1 MGIVDRR
8 ANTDVLIEGDK
19 IVKVSKNIEA
29 PGAEIID
36 VTGKVIV
43 PGFVDPH
50 THLVWA
56 GSREHELEWKLEG
69 KTYQD
74 ILANGGGI
82 LRTVKE
88 TRSVDEEELQ
98 SQTLKRFKKA
108 MSHGT
113 TTIEIKSGYGLEE
126 ETELKQLRVA
136 NWLKSFN
143 LADIVV
149 TFMGA
154 HAFPEN
160 LNKYEYVE
168 EVIRMLPL
176 VKDLAEYCDVFCEEG
191 AFTVDES
198 REILEAA
205 KDVHGITVRT
215 ANISRKIIEN
225 SKNLK
230 VVSRH
235 GVGYDSIDVDA
246 LDDCG
251 IPLAIAAHSNMISVA
266 EHAMFMLLAL
276 SKNVFYYDK
285 FARKADWSTRWDIRA
300 WDLAEKNLLVI
311 GFGRIGSR
319 LVKRALAFDMKVFV
333 YDPYVDAS
341 EIKKSG
347 ASQVNNFLDI
357 LPQMDAV
364 SLHCPKNEETTNMF
378 SENEFKIMKESAFLI
393 NCARGGIVN
402 EVALLDALKS
412 NKIRAAGLDVYDDEP
427 STSSNPLFSL
437 DNILLSPHI
446 AGVTQEATIRMS
458 KQAVQNVLDVFDDRA
473 DPEVIINKNVL

>member
-1 MGIVDRR
+1 MRVYILRGASEVVTAKPTLKPLSGEAMGIVDRR

-19 IVKVSKNIEA
+19 IVKVSKSIEVS
-29 PGAEIID
+29 GAEIID

-88 TRSVDEEELQ
+88 TRSVSEEELQ
-98 SQTLKRFKKA
+98 GQTLKRFKKA

-154 HAFPEN
+154 HAFPED

-205 KDVHGITVRT
+205 KSLGFKLKIHADEFGDTGGGRLGADLGVVT
-215 ANISRKIIEN
+215 ADHLAGSSLETIKMLSRSGAI
-225 SKNLK
+225 
-230 VVSRH
+230 
-235 GVGYDSIDVDA
+235 GVLLPGTPFA
-246 LDDCG
+246 L
-251 IPLAIAAHSNMISVA
+251 
-266 EHAMFMLLAL
+266 L
-276 SKNVFYYDK
+276 SDHYSP
-285 FARKADWSTRWDIRA
+285 ARKMIANNLPIALATDCNPNCYTESMQLVQQLAVFRMGMTPAEALVSSTINAAFAIGKTDRGVISEGWRAD
-300 WDLAEKNLLVI
+300 LLVCDVPDYRHLTYHFGINHVEKVII
-311 GFGRIGSR
+311 GG
-319 LVKRALAFDMKVFV
+319 KVFN
-333 YDPYVDAS
+333 
-341 EIKKSG
+341 G
-347 ASQVNNFLDI
+347 
-357 LPQMDAV
+357 
-364 SLHCPKNEETTNMF
+364 
-378 SENEFKIMKESAFLI
+378 
-393 NCARGGIVN
+393 
-402 EVALLDALKS
+402 
-412 NKIRAAGLDVYDDEP
+412 
-427 STSSNPLFSL
+427 
-437 DNILLSPHI
+437 
-446 AGVTQEATIRMS
+446 
-458 KQAVQNVLDVFDDRA
+458 
-473 DPEVIINKNVL
+473 

>member
-1 MGIVDRR
+1 MRVYILRGASEVVTAKPTLKPLSGEAMGIVDRR
-8 ANTDVLIEGDK
+8 AKTDVLIEGDK

-154 HAFPEN
+154 HAFPED

-205 KDVHGITVRT
+205 KSLGFKLKIHADEFGDTGGGRLGADLGVVT
-215 ANISRKIIEN
+215 ADHLAGSSLETIKMLSRSGAI
-225 SKNLK
+225 
-230 VVSRH
+230 
-235 GVGYDSIDVDA
+235 GVLLPGTPFA
-246 LDDCG
+246 L
-251 IPLAIAAHSNMISVA
+251 
-266 EHAMFMLLAL
+266 L
-276 SKNVFYYDK
+276 SDHYSP
-285 FARKADWSTRWDIRA
+285 ARKMIANNLPIALATDCNPNCYTESMQLVQQLAVFRMGMTPAEALVASTINAAFAIGKTDRGVISEGWRAD
-300 WDLAEKNLLVI
+300 LLVCDVPDYRHLTYHFGINHVEKVII
-311 GFGRIGSR
+311 GG
-319 LVKRALAFDMKVFV
+319 KVFN
-333 YDPYVDAS
+333 
-341 EIKKSG
+341 G
-347 ASQVNNFLDI
+347 
-357 LPQMDAV
+357 
-364 SLHCPKNEETTNMF
+364 
-378 SENEFKIMKESAFLI
+378 
-393 NCARGGIVN
+393 
-402 EVALLDALKS
+402 
-412 NKIRAAGLDVYDDEP
+412 
-427 STSSNPLFSL
+427 
-437 DNILLSPHI
+437 
-446 AGVTQEATIRMS
+446 
-458 KQAVQNVLDVFDDRA
+458 
-473 DPEVIINKNVL
+473 

>member
-1 MGIVDRR
+1 MYILRGASEVVTAKPTLKPLSGEAMGIVDRR

-98 SQTLKRFKKA
+98 DQTLKRFKKA

-154 HAFPEN
+154 HAFPED

-191 AFTVDES
+191 AFTIDES

-205 KDVHGITVRT
+205 KSLGFKLKIHADEFGDTGGGRLGADLGVVT
-215 ANISRKIIEN
+215 ADHLAGSSLETIKMLSRSGAI
-225 SKNLK
+225 
-230 VVSRH
+230 
-235 GVGYDSIDVDA
+235 GVLLPGTPFA
-246 LDDCG
+246 L
-251 IPLAIAAHSNMISVA
+251 
-266 EHAMFMLLAL
+266 L
-276 SKNVFYYDK
+276 SDHYSP
-285 FARKADWSTRWDIRA
+285 ARKMIANNLPIALATDCNPNCYTESMQLVQQLAVFRMGMTPAEALVSSTINAAFAIGKTDRGVISEGWRAD
-300 WDLAEKNLLVI
+300 LLVCDVPDYRHLTYHFGINHVEKVII
-311 GFGRIGSR
+311 GG
-319 LVKRALAFDMKVFV
+319 KVFN
-333 YDPYVDAS
+333 
-341 EIKKSG
+341 G
-347 ASQVNNFLDI
+347 
-357 LPQMDAV
+357 
-364 SLHCPKNEETTNMF
+364 
-378 SENEFKIMKESAFLI
+378 
-393 NCARGGIVN
+393 
-402 EVALLDALKS
+402 
-412 NKIRAAGLDVYDDEP
+412 
-427 STSSNPLFSL
+427 
-437 DNILLSPHI
+437 
-446 AGVTQEATIRMS
+446 
-458 KQAVQNVLDVFDDRA
+458 
-473 DPEVIINKNVL
+473 

>member
-1 MGIVDRR
+1 VYILRGASEVVTAKPTLKPLSGEAMGIVDRR

-126 ETELKQLRVA
+126 ETELKQLSVA

-154 HAFPEN
+154 HAFPED

-205 KDVHGITVRT
+205 KSLGFKLKIHADEFGDTGGGRLGAELGVVT
-215 ANISRKIIEN
+215 ADHLAGSSLETIKMLSRSGAI
-225 SKNLK
+225 
-230 VVSRH
+230 
-235 GVGYDSIDVDA
+235 GVLLPGTPFA
-246 LDDCG
+246 L
-251 IPLAIAAHSNMISVA
+251 
-266 EHAMFMLLAL
+266 L
-276 SKNVFYYDK
+276 SDHYSP
-285 FARKADWSTRWDIRA
+285 ARKMIANNLPIALATDCNPNCYTESMQLVQQLAVFRMGMTPAEALVSSTINAAFAIGKIDRGVISEGWRAD
-300 WDLAEKNLLVI
+300 LLVCDVPDYRHLTYHFGINHVEKVII
-311 GFGRIGSR
+311 GG
-319 LVKRALAFDMKVFV
+319 KVFN
-333 YDPYVDAS
+333 
-341 EIKKSG
+341 G
-347 ASQVNNFLDI
+347 
-357 LPQMDAV
+357 
-364 SLHCPKNEETTNMF
+364 
-378 SENEFKIMKESAFLI
+378 
-393 NCARGGIVN
+393 
-402 EVALLDALKS
+402 
-412 NKIRAAGLDVYDDEP
+412 
-427 STSSNPLFSL
+427 
-437 DNILLSPHI
+437 
-446 AGVTQEATIRMS
+446 
-458 KQAVQNVLDVFDDRA
+458 
-473 DPEVIINKNVL
+473 

>member
-1 MGIVDRR
+1 MYILRGASEVVTAKPTLKPLSGEAMGIVDRR

-191 AFTVDES
+191 AFTIEES

-205 KDVHGITVRT
+205 KSLGFKLKIHADEFGDTGGGRLGADLGVVT
-215 ANISRKIIEN
+215 ADHLAGSSLETIKMLSRSGAI
-225 SKNLK
+225 
-230 VVSRH
+230 
-235 GVGYDSIDVDA
+235 GVLLPGTPFA
-246 LDDCG
+246 L
-251 IPLAIAAHSNMISVA
+251 
-266 EHAMFMLLAL
+266 L
-276 SKNVFYYDK
+276 SDHYSP
-285 FARKADWSTRWDIRA
+285 ARKMIANNLPIALATDCNPNCYTESMQLVQQLAVFRMGMTPAEALVSSTINAAFAIGKTDRGVISEGWRAD
-300 WDLAEKNLLVI
+300 LLVCDVPDYRHLTYHFGINHVEKVII
-311 GFGRIGSR
+311 GG
-319 LVKRALAFDMKVFV
+319 KVFN
-333 YDPYVDAS
+333 
-341 EIKKSG
+341 G
-347 ASQVNNFLDI
+347 
-357 LPQMDAV
+357 
-364 SLHCPKNEETTNMF
+364 
-378 SENEFKIMKESAFLI
+378 
-393 NCARGGIVN
+393 
-402 EVALLDALKS
+402 
-412 NKIRAAGLDVYDDEP
+412 
-427 STSSNPLFSL
+427 
-437 DNILLSPHI
+437 
-446 AGVTQEATIRMS
+446 
-458 KQAVQNVLDVFDDRA
+458 
-473 DPEVIINKNVL
+473 

>member
-1 MGIVDRR
+1 MYILRGASEVVTAKPTLKPLSGEAMGIVDRR

-205 KDVHGITVRT
+205 KSLGFKLKIHADEFGDTGGGRLGADLGVVT
-215 ANISRKIIEN
+215 ADHLAGSSLETIKMLSRSGAI
-225 SKNLK
+225 
-230 VVSRH
+230 
-235 GVGYDSIDVDA
+235 GVLLPGTPFA
-246 LDDCG
+246 L
-251 IPLAIAAHSNMISVA
+251 
-266 EHAMFMLLAL
+266 L
-276 SKNVFYYDK
+276 SDHYSP
-285 FARKADWSTRWDIRA
+285 ARKMIANNLPIALATDCNPNCYTESMQLVQQLAVFRMGMTPAEALVSSTINAAFAIGKTDRGVISEGWRAD
-300 WDLAEKNLLVI
+300 LLVCDVPDYRHLTYHFGINHVEKVII
-311 GFGRIGSR
+311 GG
-319 LVKRALAFDMKVFV
+319 KVFN
-333 YDPYVDAS
+333 
-341 EIKKSG
+341 G
-347 ASQVNNFLDI
+347 
-357 LPQMDAV
+357 
-364 SLHCPKNEETTNMF
+364 
-378 SENEFKIMKESAFLI
+378 
-393 NCARGGIVN
+393 
-402 EVALLDALKS
+402 
-412 NKIRAAGLDVYDDEP
+412 
-427 STSSNPLFSL
+427 
-437 DNILLSPHI
+437 
-446 AGVTQEATIRMS
+446 
-458 KQAVQNVLDVFDDRA
+458 
-473 DPEVIINKNVL
+473 

>member
-1 MGIVDRR
+1 MYILRGASEVVTAMPTLKPLSGEAMGIVDRR

-191 AFTVDES
+191 AFTIDES
-198 REILEAA
+198 KEILEAA
-205 KDVHGITVRT
+205 KSLGFKLKIHADEFGDTGGGRLGADLGVVT
-215 ANISRKIIEN
+215 ADHLAGSSLETIKMLSRSGAI
-225 SKNLK
+225 
-230 VVSRH
+230 
-235 GVGYDSIDVDA
+235 GVLLPGTPFA
-246 LDDCG
+246 L
-251 IPLAIAAHSNMISVA
+251 
-266 EHAMFMLLAL
+266 L
-276 SKNVFYYDK
+276 SDHYSP
-285 FARKADWSTRWDIRA
+285 ARKMIANNLPIALATDCNPNCYTESMQLVQQLAVFRMGMTPAEALVSSTINAAFAIGKADRGVISEGWRA
-300 WDLAEKNLLVI
+300 DLLVCDVPDYRHLTYHFGINHVEKVII
-311 GFGRIGSR
+311 GG
-319 LVKRALAFDMKVFV
+319 KVFN
-333 YDPYVDAS
+333 
-341 EIKKSG
+341 G
-347 ASQVNNFLDI
+347 
-357 LPQMDAV
+357 
-364 SLHCPKNEETTNMF
+364 
-378 SENEFKIMKESAFLI
+378 
-393 NCARGGIVN
+393 
-402 EVALLDALKS
+402 
-412 NKIRAAGLDVYDDEP
+412 
-427 STSSNPLFSL
+427 
-437 DNILLSPHI
+437 
-446 AGVTQEATIRMS
+446 
-458 KQAVQNVLDVFDDRA
+458 
-473 DPEVIINKNVL
+473 

>member
-1 MGIVDRR
+1 MYILRGASEVVTAKPTLKPLSGEAMGIVDRR

-154 HAFPEN
+154 HAFPED

-191 AFTVDES
+191 AFTIDES

-205 KDVHGITVRT
+205 KSLGFKLKIHADEFGDTGGGRLGADLGVVT
-215 ANISRKIIEN
+215 ADHLAGSSLETIKMLSRSGAI
-225 SKNLK
+225 
-230 VVSRH
+230 
-235 GVGYDSIDVDA
+235 GVLLPGTPFA
-246 LDDCG
+246 L
-251 IPLAIAAHSNMISVA
+251 
-266 EHAMFMLLAL
+266 L
-276 SKNVFYYDK
+276 SDHYSP
-285 FARKADWSTRWDIRA
+285 ARKMIANNLPIALATDCNPNCYTESMQLVQQLAVFRMGMTPAEALVSSTINAAFAIGKTDRGVISEGWRAD
-300 WDLAEKNLLVI
+300 LLVCDVPDYRHLTYHFGINHVEKVII
-311 GFGRIGSR
+311 GG
-319 LVKRALAFDMKVFV
+319 KVF
-333 YDPYVDAS
+333 D
-341 EIKKSG
+341 G
-347 ASQVNNFLDI
+347 
-357 LPQMDAV
+357 
-364 SLHCPKNEETTNMF
+364 
-378 SENEFKIMKESAFLI
+378 
-393 NCARGGIVN
+393 
-402 EVALLDALKS
+402 
-412 NKIRAAGLDVYDDEP
+412 
-427 STSSNPLFSL
+427 
-437 DNILLSPHI
+437 
-446 AGVTQEATIRMS
+446 
-458 KQAVQNVLDVFDDRA
+458 
-473 DPEVIINKNVL
+473 

>member
-1 MGIVDRR
+1 MRVYILRGASEVVTAKPTLKPLSGEAMGIVDRR

-98 SQTLKRFKKA
+98 GQTLKRFKKA

-205 KDVHGITVRT
+205 KSLGFKLKIHADEFGDTGGGRLGADLGVVT
-215 ANISRKIIEN
+215 ADHLAGSSLETIKMLSRSGAI
-225 SKNLK
+225 
-230 VVSRH
+230 
-235 GVGYDSIDVDA
+235 GVLLPGTPFA
-246 LDDCG
+246 L
-251 IPLAIAAHSNMISVA
+251 
-266 EHAMFMLLAL
+266 L
-276 SKNVFYYDK
+276 SDHYSP
-285 FARKADWSTRWDIRA
+285 ARKMIANNLPIALATDCNPNCYTESMQLVQQLAVFRMGMTPAEALVSSTINAAFAIGKTDRGVISEGWRAD
-300 WDLAEKNLLVI
+300 LLVCDVPDYRHLTYHFGINHVEKVII
-311 GFGRIGSR
+311 GG
-319 LVKRALAFDMKVFV
+319 KVF
-333 YDPYVDAS
+333 D
-341 EIKKSG
+341 G
-347 ASQVNNFLDI
+347 
-357 LPQMDAV
+357 
-364 SLHCPKNEETTNMF
+364 
-378 SENEFKIMKESAFLI
+378 
-393 NCARGGIVN
+393 
-402 EVALLDALKS
+402 
-412 NKIRAAGLDVYDDEP
+412 
-427 STSSNPLFSL
+427 
-437 DNILLSPHI
+437 
-446 AGVTQEATIRMS
+446 
-458 KQAVQNVLDVFDDRA
+458 
-473 DPEVIINKNVL
+473 

>member
-1 MGIVDRR
+1 MYILRGASEVVTAKPTLKPLSGEAMGIVDRR

-154 HAFPEN
+154 HAFPED

-205 KDVHGITVRT
+205 KSLGFKLKIHADEFGDTGGGRLGADLGVVT
-215 ANISRKIIEN
+215 ADHLAGSSLETIKMLSRSGAI
-225 SKNLK
+225 
-230 VVSRH
+230 
-235 GVGYDSIDVDA
+235 GVLLPGTPFA
-246 LDDCG
+246 L
-251 IPLAIAAHSNMISVA
+251 
-266 EHAMFMLLAL
+266 L
-276 SKNVFYYDK
+276 SDHYSP
-285 FARKADWSTRWDIRA
+285 ARKMIANNLPIALATDCNPNCYTESMQLVQQLAVFRMGMTPAEALVSSTINAAFAIGRTDRGVISEGWRAD
-300 WDLAEKNLLVI
+300 LLVCDVPDYRHLTYHFGINHVEKVII
-311 GFGRIGSR
+311 GG
-319 LVKRALAFDMKVFV
+319 KVFN
-333 YDPYVDAS
+333 
-341 EIKKSG
+341 G
-347 ASQVNNFLDI
+347 
-357 LPQMDAV
+357 
-364 SLHCPKNEETTNMF
+364 
-378 SENEFKIMKESAFLI
+378 
-393 NCARGGIVN
+393 
-402 EVALLDALKS
+402 
-412 NKIRAAGLDVYDDEP
+412 
-427 STSSNPLFSL
+427 
-437 DNILLSPHI
+437 
-446 AGVTQEATIRMS
+446 
-458 KQAVQNVLDVFDDRA
+458 
-473 DPEVIINKNVL
+473 

>member
-1 MGIVDRR
+1 MYILRGASEVVTAKPTLKPLSGEAMGIVDRR

-88 TRSVDEEELQ
+88 TRSVNEEELQ

-154 HAFPEN
+154 HAFPED

-191 AFTVDES
+191 AFTIDES

-205 KDVHGITVRT
+205 KSLGFKLKIHADEFGDTGGGRLGADLGVVT
-215 ANISRKIIEN
+215 ADHLAGSSLETIKMLSR
-225 SKNLK
+225 S
-230 VVSRH
+230 
-235 GVGYDSIDVDA
+235 GVIGVLLPGTPFA
-246 LDDCG
+246 L
-251 IPLAIAAHSNMISVA
+251 
-266 EHAMFMLLAL
+266 L
-276 SKNVFYYDK
+276 SDHYSP
-285 FARKADWSTRWDIRA
+285 ARKMIANNLPIALATDCNPNCYTESMQLVQQLAVFRMGMTPAEALVSSTINAAFAIGKTDRGVISEGWRAD
-300 WDLAEKNLLVI
+300 LLVCDVPDYRHLTYHFGINHVEKVII
-311 GFGRIGSR
+311 GG
-319 LVKRALAFDMKVFV
+319 KVFN
-333 YDPYVDAS
+333 
-341 EIKKSG
+341 G
-347 ASQVNNFLDI
+347 
-357 LPQMDAV
+357 
-364 SLHCPKNEETTNMF
+364 
-378 SENEFKIMKESAFLI
+378 
-393 NCARGGIVN
+393 
-402 EVALLDALKS
+402 
-412 NKIRAAGLDVYDDEP
+412 
-427 STSSNPLFSL
+427 
-437 DNILLSPHI
+437 
-446 AGVTQEATIRMS
+446 
-458 KQAVQNVLDVFDDRA
+458 
-473 DPEVIINKNVL
+473 

>member
-1 MGIVDRR
+1 MYILRGASEVVTAKPTLKPLSGEAMGIVDRR

-154 HAFPEN
+154 HAFPED

-191 AFTVDES
+191 AFTIDES

-205 KDVHGITVRT
+205 KSLGFKLKIHADEFGDTGGGRLGADLGVAT
-215 ANISRKIIEN
+215 ADHLAGSSLETIKMLSRSGAI
-225 SKNLK
+225 
-230 VVSRH
+230 
-235 GVGYDSIDVDA
+235 GVLLPGTPFA
-246 LDDCG
+246 L
-251 IPLAIAAHSNMISVA
+251 
-266 EHAMFMLLAL
+266 L
-276 SKNVFYYDK
+276 SDHYSP
-285 FARKADWSTRWDIRA
+285 ARKMIANNLPIALATDCNPNCYTESMQLVQQLAVFRMGMTPAEALVSSTINAAFAIGKTDRGVISEGWRAD
-300 WDLAEKNLLVI
+300 LLVCDVPDYRHLTYHFGINHVEKVII
-311 GFGRIGSR
+311 GG
-319 LVKRALAFDMKVFV
+319 KVFN
-333 YDPYVDAS
+333 
-341 EIKKSG
+341 G
-347 ASQVNNFLDI
+347 
-357 LPQMDAV
+357 
-364 SLHCPKNEETTNMF
+364 
-378 SENEFKIMKESAFLI
+378 
-393 NCARGGIVN
+393 
-402 EVALLDALKS
+402 
-412 NKIRAAGLDVYDDEP
+412 
-427 STSSNPLFSL
+427 
-437 DNILLSPHI
+437 
-446 AGVTQEATIRMS
+446 
-458 KQAVQNVLDVFDDRA
+458 
-473 DPEVIINKNVL
+473 

>member
-1 MGIVDRR
+1 MYILRGASEVVTAKPTLKPLSGEAMGIVDRR

-88 TRSVDEEELQ
+88 TRSVDEGELQ

-108 MSHGT
+108 ISHGT

-191 AFTVDES
+191 AFTIDES

-205 KDVHGITVRT
+205 KSLGFKLKIHADEFGDTGGGRLGADLGVVT
-215 ANISRKIIEN
+215 ADHLAGSSLETIKMLSR
-225 SKNLK
+225 S
-230 VVSRH
+230 
-235 GVGYDSIDVDA
+235 GVIGVLLPGTPFA
-246 LDDCG
+246 L
-251 IPLAIAAHSNMISVA
+251 
-266 EHAMFMLLAL
+266 L
-276 SKNVFYYDK
+276 SDHYSP
-285 FARKADWSTRWDIRA
+285 ARKMIANNLPIALATDCNPNCYTESMQLVQQLAVFRMGMTPAEALVSSTINAAFAIGRTDRGVISEGWRAD
-300 WDLAEKNLLVI
+300 LLVCDVPDYRHLTYHFGINHIEKVII
-311 GFGRIGSR
+311 GG
-319 LVKRALAFDMKVFV
+319 KVFN
-333 YDPYVDAS
+333 
-341 EIKKSG
+341 G
-347 ASQVNNFLDI
+347 
-357 LPQMDAV
+357 
-364 SLHCPKNEETTNMF
+364 
-378 SENEFKIMKESAFLI
+378 
-393 NCARGGIVN
+393 
-402 EVALLDALKS
+402 
-412 NKIRAAGLDVYDDEP
+412 
-427 STSSNPLFSL
+427 
-437 DNILLSPHI
+437 
-446 AGVTQEATIRMS
+446 
-458 KQAVQNVLDVFDDRA
+458 
-473 DPEVIINKNVL
+473 

>member
-1 MGIVDRR
+1 MYILRGASEVVTAKPTLKPLSGEAMGIVDRR

-154 HAFPEN
+154 HAFPED

-205 KDVHGITVRT
+205 KSLGFKLKIHADEFGDTGGGRLGADLGVVT
-215 ANISRKIIEN
+215 ADHLAGSSLETIKMLSRSGAI
-225 SKNLK
+225 
-230 VVSRH
+230 
-235 GVGYDSIDVDA
+235 GVLLPGTPFA
-246 LDDCG
+246 L
-251 IPLAIAAHSNMISVA
+251 
-266 EHAMFMLLAL
+266 L
-276 SKNVFYYDK
+276 SDHYSP
-285 FARKADWSTRWDIRA
+285 ARKMIANNLPIALATDCNPNCYTESMQLVQQLAVFRMGMTPAEALVSSTINAAFAIGKTDRGVISEGWRAD
-300 WDLAEKNLLVI
+300 LLVCDVPDYRHLTYHFGINHVEKVII
-311 GFGRIGSR
+311 GG
-319 LVKRALAFDMKVFV
+319 KVF
-333 YDPYVDAS
+333 D
-341 EIKKSG
+341 G
-347 ASQVNNFLDI
+347 
-357 LPQMDAV
+357 
-364 SLHCPKNEETTNMF
+364 
-378 SENEFKIMKESAFLI
+378 
-393 NCARGGIVN
+393 
-402 EVALLDALKS
+402 
-412 NKIRAAGLDVYDDEP
+412 
-427 STSSNPLFSL
+427 
-437 DNILLSPHI
+437 
-446 AGVTQEATIRMS
+446 
-458 KQAVQNVLDVFDDRA
+458 
-473 DPEVIINKNVL
+473 

>member
-1 MGIVDRR
+1 MRVYILRGASEVVTAKPTLKPLSGEAMGIVDRR

-74 ILANGGGI
+74 ILANGGGS

-98 SQTLKRFKKA
+98 DQTLKRFKKA

-154 HAFPEN
+154 HAFPED

-191 AFTVDES
+191 AFTIDES

-205 KDVHGITVRT
+205 KSLGFKLKIHADEFGDTGGGRLGADLGVVT
-215 ANISRKIIEN
+215 ADHLAGSSLETIKMLSRSGAI
-225 SKNLK
+225 
-230 VVSRH
+230 
-235 GVGYDSIDVDA
+235 GVLLPGTPFA
-246 LDDCG
+246 L
-251 IPLAIAAHSNMISVA
+251 
-266 EHAMFMLLAL
+266 L
-276 SKNVFYYDK
+276 SDHYSP
-285 FARKADWSTRWDIRA
+285 ARKMIANNLPIALATDCNPNCYTESMQLVQQLAVFRMGMTPAEALVSSTINAAFAIGKTDRGVISEGWRAD
-300 WDLAEKNLLVI
+300 LLVCDVPDYRHLTYHFGINHVEKVII
-311 GFGRIGSR
+311 GG
-319 LVKRALAFDMKVFV
+319 KVFN
-333 YDPYVDAS
+333 
-341 EIKKSG
+341 G
-347 ASQVNNFLDI
+347 
-357 LPQMDAV
+357 
-364 SLHCPKNEETTNMF
+364 
-378 SENEFKIMKESAFLI
+378 
-393 NCARGGIVN
+393 
-402 EVALLDALKS
+402 
-412 NKIRAAGLDVYDDEP
+412 
-427 STSSNPLFSL
+427 
-437 DNILLSPHI
+437 
-446 AGVTQEATIRMS
+446 
-458 KQAVQNVLDVFDDRA
+458 
-473 DPEVIINKNVL
+473 

>member
-1 MGIVDRR
+1 MYILRGASEVVTAKPTLKPLSGEAMGIVDRR

-126 ETELKQLRVA
+126 ETELKQLSVA

-154 HAFPEN
+154 HAFPED

-191 AFTVDES
+191 AFTIDES

-205 KDVHGITVRT
+205 KSLGFKLKIHADEFGDTGGGRLGADLGVVT
-215 ANISRKIIEN
+215 ADHLAGSSLETIKMLSRSGAI
-225 SKNLK
+225 
-230 VVSRH
+230 
-235 GVGYDSIDVDA
+235 GVLLPGTPFA
-246 LDDCG
+246 L
-251 IPLAIAAHSNMISVA
+251 
-266 EHAMFMLLAL
+266 L
-276 SKNVFYYDK
+276 SDHYSP
-285 FARKADWSTRWDIRA
+285 ARKMIANNLPIALATDCNPNCYTESMQLVQQLAVFRMGMTPAEALVSSTINAAFAIGKIDRGVISEGWRAD
-300 WDLAEKNLLVI
+300 LLVCDVPDYRHLTYHFGINHVEKVII
-311 GFGRIGSR
+311 GG
-319 LVKRALAFDMKVFV
+319 KVFN
-333 YDPYVDAS
+333 
-341 EIKKSG
+341 G
-347 ASQVNNFLDI
+347 
-357 LPQMDAV
+357 
-364 SLHCPKNEETTNMF
+364 
-378 SENEFKIMKESAFLI
+378 
-393 NCARGGIVN
+393 
-402 EVALLDALKS
+402 
-412 NKIRAAGLDVYDDEP
+412 
-427 STSSNPLFSL
+427 
-437 DNILLSPHI
+437 
-446 AGVTQEATIRMS
+446 
-458 KQAVQNVLDVFDDRA
+458 
-473 DPEVIINKNVL
+473 